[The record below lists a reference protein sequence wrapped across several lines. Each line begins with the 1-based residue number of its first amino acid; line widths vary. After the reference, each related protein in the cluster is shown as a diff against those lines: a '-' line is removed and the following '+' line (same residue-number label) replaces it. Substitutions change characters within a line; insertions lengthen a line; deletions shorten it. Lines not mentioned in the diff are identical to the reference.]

1 MARRSDL
8 FLTALAPAIWGS
20 SYIVTTELMPP
31 DMPLTMAMLRA
42 LPAGLV
48 LLLAV
53 RRLPSGNWWW
63 RVAVLGALNFT
74 VFWAALFVAAYRL
87 PGGVAA
93 TVGAI
98 QPLIVIGLAAV
109 WLGVAVTLRAVLAAA
124 AGIGGVALLLLGP
137 EAALDPVGFGAGLVG
152 ALSMASGMVLTR
164 RWQPPVDLLTL
175 TAWQLTA
182 GGMLLLPLALWLE
195 PGIPVFTGRNWL
207 GWLWLS
213 GVGAALTYVIWFR
226 GVMRLPPAAV
236 SSLGFLSPLTAVVL
250 GWIVLGERLTAVQL
264 TGALVVLAAVYA
276 GQGGP
281 TRPPLSGFRR
291 GSRRVWARKSGEAV
305 TSPG

>member
-1 MARRSDL
+1 M
-8 FLTALAPAIWGS
+8 PAG
-20 SYIVTTELMPP
+20 
-31 DMPLTMAMLRA
+31 MPLTLAMLRA

-53 RRLPSGNWWW
+53 RRLPSGIWWA

-74 VFWAALFVAAYRL
+74 IFWGALFVAAYRL

-98 QPLIVIGLAAV
+98 QPLIVIGFAAI
-109 WLGVAVTLRAVLAAA
+109 WLGVPVTLRAVMAAV

-137 EAALDPVGFGAGLVG
+137 EAALDPVGVGAGLIG
-152 ALSMASGMVLTR
+152 AVSMASGMVLTR

-182 GGMLLLPLALWLE
+182 GGLLLVPLALWLE
-195 PGIPVFTGRNWL
+195 PGVPVFTAQNWM

-236 SSLGFLSPLTAVVL
+236 SSLGFLSPLSAVLLGWVVL
-250 GWIVLGERLTAVQL
+250 GEGLTWVQL

-276 GQGGP
+276 GQGGG
-281 TRPPLSGFRR
+281 LSGRLRF
-291 GSRRVWARKSGEAV
+291 WAGKKGEAAA
-305 TSPG
+305 SPS

>member
-31 DMPLTMAMLRA
+31 DMPLTLAMLRA

-53 RRLPSGNWWW
+53 RRLPTGIWWA

-74 VFWAALFVAAYRL
+74 IFWGALFVAAYRL

-98 QPLIVIGLAAV
+98 QPLIVVGLAAV
-109 WLGVAVTLRAVLAAA
+109 WLGVPVTFRAVMAAM

-137 EAALDPVGFGAGLVG
+137 EAALDPVGVGAGLIG
-152 ALSMASGMVLTR
+152 AVSMASGMVLTR

-182 GGMLLLPLALWLE
+182 GGVLLVPLAVWLE
-195 PGIPVFTGRNWL
+195 PGVPVFTAQNWL

-236 SSLGFLSPLTAVVL
+236 SSLGFLSPLSAVLLGWVVL
-250 GWIVLGERLTAVQL
+250 GEGLTWVQL
-264 TGALVVLAAVYA
+264 TGAAVVLAAVYA
-276 GQGGP
+276 GQGGA
-281 TRPPLSGFRR
+281 LSGRLRF
-291 GSRRVWARKSGEAV
+291 WAGKKGEAA
-305 TSPG
+305 TSPS

>member
-31 DMPLTMAMLRA
+31 DMPLTLAMLRA

-53 RRLPSGNWWW
+53 RRLPQGIWWG

-74 VFWAALFVAAYRL
+74 IFWAALFVAAYRL

-109 WLGVAVTLRAVLAAA
+109 WLNVQVTLRAVLAAV

-137 EAALDPVGFGAGLVG
+137 EAALDPVGIAAGLVG

-182 GGMLLLPLALWLE
+182 GGLLLVPLALWLE
-195 PGIPVFTGRNWL
+195 PGVPVFTAQNWM

-226 GVMRLPPAAV
+226 GVMRLPPSVV
-236 SSLGFLSPLTAVVL
+236 SSLGFLSPLSAVLL
-250 GWIVLGERLTAVQL
+250 GWIVLGEGLTWVQL
-264 TGALVVLAAVYA
+264 TGAAIVLAAVYA
-276 GQGGP
+276 GQGGS
-281 TRPPLSGFRR
+281 LSGLRPGPR
-291 GSRRVWARKSGEAV
+291 GIWAKKKGEAA
-305 TSPG
+305 TSPT

>member
-20 SYIVTTELMPP
+20 SYIVTTEMMPP
-31 DMPLTMAMLRA
+31 DMPLTLAMLRA

-48 LLLAV
+48 LLLLV
-53 RRLPSGNWWW
+53 RRMPFGIWWG

-98 QPLIVIGLAAV
+98 QPLVVVGLAAV
-109 WLGVAVTLRAVLAAA
+109 WLAVPVTLRAVLAAV

-137 EAALDPVGFGAGLVG
+137 AAALDPVGVGAGLVG
-152 ALSMASGMVLTR
+152 AVSMASGMVLTR

-182 GGMLLLPLALWLE
+182 GGLLLVPLALWLE
-195 PGIPVFTGRNWL
+195 PGVPVFTARAWL

-236 SSLGFLSPLTAVVL
+236 SSLGFLSPLSAVLLGWVVL
-250 GWIVLGERLTAVQL
+250 GEGLTVVQL
-264 TGALVVLAAVYA
+264 TGAAIVLGAVYA
-276 GQGGP
+276 GQGGAP
-281 TRPPLSGFRR
+281 ARRSPGPRSG
-291 GSRRVWARKSGEAV
+291 KKLGEAE
-305 TSPG
+305 TSPTWIKA

>member
-20 SYIVTTELMPP
+20 SYIVTTELMPAG
-31 DMPLTMAMLRA
+31 MPLTLAMLRA

-53 RRLPSGNWWW
+53 RRLPSGIWWA

-74 VFWAALFVAAYRL
+74 IFWGALFVAAYRL

-98 QPLIVIGLAAV
+98 QPLIVVGLAAV
-109 WLGVAVTLRAVLAAA
+109 WLGVPVTLRAVMAAV

-137 EAALDPVGFGAGLVG
+137 EAALDPVGVGAGLIG
-152 ALSMASGMVLTR
+152 AVSMASGMVLTR

-182 GGMLLLPLALWLE
+182 GGLLLVPLALWLE
-195 PGIPVFTGRNWL
+195 PGVPVFTAQNWM

-236 SSLGFLSPLTAVVL
+236 SSLGFLSPLSAVLLGWVVL
-250 GWIVLGERLTAVQL
+250 GEGLTWLQL
-264 TGALVVLAAVYA
+264 IGALVVLAAVYA
-276 GQGGP
+276 GQGGG
-281 TRPPLSGFRR
+281 LSGRLRF
-291 GSRRVWARKSGEAV
+291 WAGKKGEAA
-305 TSPG
+305 TSPS

>member
-20 SYIVTTELMPP
+20 SYIVTTELMPAG
-31 DMPLTMAMLRA
+31 MPLTLAMLRA

-53 RRLPSGNWWW
+53 RRLPSGIWWA

-74 VFWAALFVAAYRL
+74 IFWGALFVAAYRL

-109 WLGVAVTLRAVLAAA
+109 WLGVPVTLRAVMAAM

-137 EAALDPVGFGAGLVG
+137 EAALDPVGVGAGLIG
-152 ALSMASGMVLTR
+152 AVSMASGMVLTR

-182 GGMLLLPLALWLE
+182 GGLLLVPLAVWLE
-195 PGIPVFTGRNWL
+195 PGVPVFTAANWM

-236 SSLGFLSPLTAVVL
+236 SSLGFLSPLSAVLLGWVVL
-250 GWIVLGERLTAVQL
+250 GEGLTWVQL
-264 TGALVVLAAVYA
+264 IGALVVLAAVYA
-276 GQGGP
+276 GQGGG
-281 TRPPLSGFRR
+281 LSGRLRF
-291 GSRRVWARKSGEAV
+291 WAGKKGEAAA
-305 TSPG
+305 SPS